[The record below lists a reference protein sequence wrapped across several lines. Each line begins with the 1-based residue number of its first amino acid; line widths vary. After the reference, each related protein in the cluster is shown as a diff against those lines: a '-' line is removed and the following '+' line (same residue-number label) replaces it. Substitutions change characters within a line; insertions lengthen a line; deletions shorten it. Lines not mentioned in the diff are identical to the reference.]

1 MPRFGPTIWD
11 ELIAA
16 GLGGENINIDGDEII
31 VGARFPDAKRAA
43 LASVLANHN
52 PAKSAPAPKG
62 PAESAIQA
70 LVDEGI
76 IPPAKITALLNRVKG
91 K

>member
-1 MPRFGPTIWD
+1 MARFGPTIWD

-16 GLGGENINIDGDEII
+16 GLGGEPFTIEGDD
-31 VGARFPDAKRAA
+31 VVVSPRFPDAKRSA
-43 LASVLANHN
+43 LATVLANHN
-52 PAKSAPAPKG
+52 PGKQKPIPVG
-62 PAESAIQA
+62 PAEAAIQA

-76 IPPAKITALLNRVKG
+76 IPANKAQAILNKVKG